1 MDYTFSRDRLFQ
13 KLIGAQNLIF
23 DNGEEYF
30 FTLGQFLTYSF
41 SCLGG
46 IHKYNKEFNY
56 LTNPYLPKDIQQLG
70 LGIVRFITKLYARK
84 IDFKQSTL
92 KISQILVENS
102 DFYCNSTVNIQSCTD
117 AFFEGLHSKNMFE
130 ELSEK

>member
-70 LGIVRFITKLYARK
+70 LGIVRFITKLYAQK